1 MLPLTTTGLT
11 QLMETARRERVRPHT
26 FALLAL
32 LLPLNAYWVGWM
44 EAVKWTGHPT
54 TYSLYFNT
62 VLLLLLLFALTEL
75 VRKFTGW
82 VILNR
87 SELLVLYFGLGVGS
101 ALVGH
106 DQSQVLLSVIG
117 HVHYFKSPTNRY
129 EELLIPLLPSWLIVT
144 DEPALRAMYI
154 GNSSVW
160 QWQNF
165 VAWLKPL
172 SWWWLFWGAM
182 LAAFLGMSVLLIPR
196 WVRHEKLGFPLA
208 RFPLYLTDR
217 SLYASRLFWAG
228 FAVPAFVNTL
238 NNLHVVVSPAFP
250 MMHTHRVDLG
260 QFVINFPWNAIGWT
274 PLNFFPFAIGIGF
287 LLPLDLL
294 FSSWFFYLVW
304 KAQRVVVAALGYP
317 TGGFGNPPY
326 PHEQSFGAYMGLAAL
341 LLWTARHY
349 LADTLKNS
357 WRNDANA
364 SFIISPRWAWLLT
377 VGGFIVLVVF
387 SVAAKAQWWAALLF
401 FIGYFGI
408 SLTVSR
414 VRGEFGSPVH
424 DLHFASPGLVMVQL
438 VGTRPF
444 TPQTLSVFTLYYW
457 FNRAHR
463 SHPMPTAMEGLVI
476 GEQLR
481 QEKAMW
487 RAMWLSLLIGI
498 PAACYALLVP
508 YYRLGADTAQVGGA
522 QRWFGW
528 EAYNRYLLPWLTTGQ
543 KLNLGAIGFT
553 FGGFLFVWLLHLL
566 RAYWIGC
573 PFHPVGYAIS
583 GTWSMEMAWFPLFL
597 AWLAKALVLRYGTFR
612 DYYNYSQFFIGLV
625 IGDFVSGG
633 LWNIYGTLVG
643 REVYRFNE

>member
-1 MLPLTTTGLT
+1 MLPLTTTGLR
-11 QLMETARRERVRPHT
+11 QLMETARHERVRPHT
-26 FALLAL
+26 FFVLAL

-62 VLLLLLLFALTEL
+62 VLLLLFFFALVEL
-75 VRKFTGW
+75 VRKVTGW
-82 VILNR
+82 TLFNQ
-87 SELLVLYFGLGVGS
+87 SELMVLYFGLGVGS

-106 DQSQVLLSVIG
+106 DQSQVLLSVLG
-117 HVHYFKSPTNRY
+117 HTHYFKSPTNRY
-129 EELLIPLLPSWLIVT
+129 EELIFPHLPQWLVVT
-144 DEPALRAMYI
+144 DEAALRDLYI
-154 GNSSVW
+154 GGSSVW
-160 QWQNF
+160 TKQNF
-165 VAWLKPL
+165 LAWLRPL
-172 SWWWLFWGAM
+172 LGWWLFWGAM
-182 LAAFLGMSVLLIPR
+182 LAVFLGLSVLLIPQ
-196 WVRHEKLGFPLA
+196 WVRHEKLSFPLA
-208 RFPLYLTDR
+208 RFPLYLTDK
-217 SLYASRLFWAG
+217 SLYRSRLFWWG

-250 MMHTHRVDLG
+250 MMHTHRINLG
-260 QFVINFPWNAIGWT
+260 QYITSHPWNALGWT
-274 PLNFFPFAIGIGF
+274 PINFFPFAIGIGF

-304 KAQRVVVAALGYP
+304 KLERVVVAALGYP
-317 TGGFGNPPY
+317 TGGLGNPPY
-326 PHEQSFGAYMGLAAL
+326 PHEQSFGAYVGLAL
-341 LLWTARHY
+341 LVLWTARHY
-349 LADTLKNS
+349 LKATLRSLWKREEHTKFPINP
-357 WRNDANA
+357 A
-364 SFIISPRWAWLLT
+364 WAWLL
-377 VGGFIVLVVF
+377 VAGGIALLLAF
-387 SVAAKAQWWAALLF
+387 SIAAGMQWWAAALF
-401 FIGYFGI
+401 FLGYLSVSI
-408 SLTVSR
+408 TVSR

-424 DLHFASPGLVMVQL
+424 DLHFASPGSVMVRL

-444 TPQTLSVFTLYYW
+444 TPRTLTVFALYYW

-476 GEQLR
+476 GDQLG
-481 QEKAMW
+481 QAKGMW
-487 RAMWLSLLIGI
+487 QGLWLAVLVGM
-498 PAACYALLVP
+498 PAACYMLLDP

-528 EAYNRYLLPWLTTGQ
+528 EAFNNYLLPWLTAEH
-543 KLNLGAIGFT
+543 KVNWGAIGFT
-553 FGGFLFVWLLHLL
+553 AGGFLFVWLLYLL
-566 RAYWIGC
+566 RVYWIGS

-583 GTWSMEMAWFPLFL
+583 GTWSMEMVWFPLFL

>member
-1 MLPLTTTGLT
+1 
-11 QLMETARRERVRPHT
+11 
-26 FALLAL
+26 
-32 LLPLNAYWVGWM
+32 M

-62 VLLLLLLFALTEL
+62 VLLLLLFFVIAEA
-75 VRKFTGW
+75 VRRLTGW
-82 VILNR
+82 VIFNR
-87 SELLVLYFGLGVGS
+87 SELLLLYFGLGVGS

-117 HVHYFKSPTNRY
+117 HVHYFKTPMNRY

-144 DEPALRAMYI
+144 DEAALRAMYL

-172 SWWWLFWGAM
+172 AWWWLFWLAM
-182 LAAFLGMSVLLIPR
+182 LAVFMGQSVLFIPQ
-196 WVRHEKLGFPLA
+196 WVRHEKLSFPLA
-208 RFPLYLTDR
+208 RFPLYLTDIH
-217 SLYASRLFWAG
+217 LYRSRLFWAG

-238 NNLHVVVSPAFP
+238 NNLSIVVSPAFP
-250 MMHTHRVDLG
+250 MMHTHRIDLG
-260 QFVINFPWNAIGWT
+260 QFVTNFPWNAIGWT

-294 FSSWFFYLVW
+294 FSSWFFYLFW
-304 KAQRVVVAALGYP
+304 KAQRVITAAFGYP

-326 PHEQSFGAYMGLAAL
+326 PHEQSFGAYMGLATL
-341 LLWTARHY
+341 LLWTARHHI
-349 LADTLKNS
+349 ARTLRMVWQS
-357 WRNDANA
+357 NDDVR
-364 SFIISPRWAWLLT
+364 SFTVHPRWAWFLT
-377 VGGFIVLVVF
+377 AVGTFFLIAF
-387 SVAAKAQWWAALLF
+387 SVAAGMQMWAAVLF
-401 FIGYFGI
+401 FLGYMGV
-408 SLTVSR
+408 SLTVAR

-424 DLHFASPGLVMVQL
+424 DLHFASPGSVMVQL
-438 VGTRPF
+438 VGTQPF
-444 TPQTLSVFTLYYW
+444 TPRTLAVFTLYYW

-487 RAMWLSLLIGI
+487 RGLWLSILIGI
-498 PAACYALLVP
+498 PAACYMLLMP

-522 QRWFGW
+522 QRGFGW

-543 KLNLGAIGFT
+543 KANLSAIAFT
-553 FGGFLFVWLLHLL
+553 AGGFLFVWLLHFV
-566 RAYWIGC
+566 RAYWIGS

-583 GTWSMEMAWFPLFL
+583 GTWSMEMVWFPLFL

-612 DYYNYSQFFIGLV
+612 DYYAVSQFFIGLV

-633 LWNIYGTLVG
+633 LWNVYGTITG